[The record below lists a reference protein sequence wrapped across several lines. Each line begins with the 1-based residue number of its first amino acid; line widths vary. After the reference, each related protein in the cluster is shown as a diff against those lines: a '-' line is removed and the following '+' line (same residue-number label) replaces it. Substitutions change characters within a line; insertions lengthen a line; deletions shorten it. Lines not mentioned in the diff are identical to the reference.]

1 MDTDPAFTPSKNQNS
16 RGGLIT
22 IISEKKEQ
30 DSRGGSKNGQDGK
43 FVSNRPTII
52 ELATQEIQP
61 FQVIPDYD
69 SSTISPYPIVVKSPT
84 SCHCIDGWDKVEFS
98 TAQNQPTLTCHVF
111 YIPEYS
117 ETEIA
122 IQKVAIR
129 TMPVGGT
136 CSYVELVRNGDIL
149 FNMLLASSESPVV
162 FSHSGARRGSTYAD
176 NREDNI
182 RALLAERLGKSIT
195 TINKYLNHGEYLSE
209 KTMGEILASDEGKKF
224 FEEAQRNKR
233 ILIKNMKS
241 DEKPEQAIT
250 AQISKQVISWLK
262 EYQSTGEIKT
272 DFGVEEEP
280 ESPDDESFTANRTA
294 TKKQA
299 EFGPWQG
306 NSERND
312 DGGPTFEGVR
322 DEYRAI
328 CEMGVKDTEDQ
339 KLNLNKLES
348 SAETSIRKLAAV
360 LQQIKALRAL
370 ENSDAGRG
378 AE

>member
-1 MDTDPAFTPSKNQNS
+1 MDKEPAFTPNKNQNPW
-16 RGGLIT
+16 GVLIT
-22 IISEKKEQ
+22 LDSQKKEQ
-30 DSRGGSKNGQDGK
+30 DSRGDLKHGQDAR
-43 FVSNRPTII
+43 FVSNRPVIA

-84 SCHCIDGWDKVEFS
+84 SCSCIDGWDLIQKAKS
-98 TAQNQPTLTCHVF
+98 TDKSKIACHIF

-122 IQKVAIR
+122 IRKVAIR

-136 CSYVELVRNGDIL
+136 CSYVELVRNADIL
-149 FNMLLASSESPVV
+149 FNMLLASSENPVV
-162 FSHSGARRGSTYAD
+162 FSHGGARRGSAYAD

-182 RALLAERLGKSIT
+182 RALLAERLGKNRS
-195 TINKYLNHGEYLSE
+195 TINKYLNHSEYLHE
-209 KTMGEILASDEGKKF
+209 ETMGEILASGEGKKF

-241 DEKPEQAIT
+241 DEKSEEEIAAET
-250 AQISKQVISWLK
+250 SKQMLSWLE

-280 ESPDDESFTANRTA
+280 ESPDDENIATNRTA
-294 TKKQA
+294 IEKQA
-299 EFGPWQG
+299 DFNPWQG
-306 NSERND
+306 NNEFD
-312 DGGPTFEGVR
+312 DEGGPTFEGVR
-322 DEYRAI
+322 DEYKAI
-328 CEMGVKDTEDQ
+328 CEMGINDTEDQ
-339 KLNLNKLES
+339 ELNLNKLKS
-348 SAETSIRKLAAV
+348 SAETSIQKLAVV
-360 LQQIKALRAL
+360 LQKIKALQVQ
-370 ENSDAGRG
+370 ENCDADKE